1 MKTTI
6 EIDEPKLLG
15 LMELTEIKTRREA
28 IDFALTEAVRQAKIK
43 KLLETKFTPEE
54 LADAIDP
61 AYDVMAMRKMEMPGH
76 E

>member
-6 EIDEPKLLG
+6 EIDEPKLLS
-15 LMELTEIKTRREA
+15 LMELTEIKTRKEA

-43 KLLETKFTPEE
+43 KLLETRFTPEE

-61 AYDVMAMRKMEMPGH
+61 AYDLMALREKEKPSH